1 MDIRG
6 VGRMKTDTYYIQF
19 GRRFNYLNKEWLLD
33 LPVELNNWTQHD
45 TEERILLFLEEAVEK
60 IKKDLEWF
68 MEEAD
73 EEE

>member
-1 MDIRG
+1 
-6 VGRMKTDTYYIQF
+6 MKTDTYYIQF
-19 GRRFNYLNKEWLLD
+19 GRRFDYLNKEWLLD
-33 LPVELNNWTQHD
+33 LPVEFNNWTSSN

>member
-1 MDIRG
+1 
-6 VGRMKTDTYYIQF
+6 MKTDTYYIQF

-33 LPVELNNWTQHD
+33 LPIKYGNYWTQHD

>member
-19 GRRFNYLNKEWLLD
+19 GRRFDYLNKEWLLD
-33 LPVELNNWTQHD
+33 LPVEFNNWTSSN